1 MLTGDL
7 NKVSFELD
15 VSTTNLSVSL
25 SSLSLC
31 LSISCLSVCLSHYLS
46 TCLSLCLSVCPSVVR
61 LHVCLSVCPS
71 VCLSVCLAIAL
82 CLCVCFFLFLS
93 PTLQGYKQRRAYI
106 ATQGPLS
113 ETVVDMWRMIW
124 ENDCCCII
132 MLCRTVENGQV
143 GLRSLLSSLLHMNS
157 CILAICLSLCLLSIL
172 SFWPAGNQSL
182 FLASEHRRRND
193 IWKTKGLV
201 ESGKY

>member
-1 MLTGDL
+1 MCLLQISLSLCHLCLSLCPSLVCLCVCLTIYPH
-7 NKVSFELD
+7 VH
-15 VSTTNLSVSL
+15 LSVSL
-25 SSLSLC
+25 SVRL
-31 LSISCLSVCLSHYLS
+31 LSVCVSVSLSIHMSISL
-46 TCLSLCLSVCPSVVR
+46 CLCLSVC
-61 LHVCLSVCPS
+61 CLSVW
-71 VCLSVCLAIAL
+71 LL
-82 CLCVCFFLFLS
+82 LCVCVSVSSSFFP

-143 GLRSLLSSLLHMNS
+143 GLRSLLSSLLPMNS
-157 CILAICLSLCLLSIL
+157 CILVICVCLCLSLSTL
-172 SFWPAGNQSL
+172 SFWLAGKQSL

-193 IWKTKGLV
+193 N
-201 ESGKY
+201 